1 MARSRQVDKLFRRL
15 NRIPEHVR
23 EAVQPAVNK
32 GAQDMAGTMR
42 HLAPVDEGDLRDSVT
57 VTPAGQTTPPY
68 SQPSG
73 STLVPDGAAVVTVGN
88 SDVRYPHLVE
98 YGTSDTQAQPFFWPA
113 VRLNRKRAENRI
125 KRAMAKTVRETWG
138 GK

>member
-15 NRIPEHVR
+15 NRIPERVR
-23 EAVQPAVNK
+23 EAAQPAVNK

-68 SQPSG
+68 SQPGG
-73 STLVPDGAAVVTVGN
+73 SILVPDGAAVVTAGN
-88 SDVRYPHLVE
+88 SDVRYPHLLE

-125 KRAMAKTVRETWG
+125 KRAMAKSVRETWG

>member
-1 MARSRQVDKLFRRL
+1 MPLRTIRRRPTPSAWRKSL
-15 NRIPEHVR
+15 TGVLEG
-23 EAVQPAVNK
+23 PAP
-32 GAQDMAGTMR
+32 
-42 HLAPVDEGDLRDSVT
+42 PVFWLLTVASVT